1 MTQQAPTL
9 ADVAEHAGV
18 SEITVSRVVRNKG
31 AIADATRDR
40 VMTSIKLLGYVP
52 NRAAGSLASSSS
64 TLIGV
69 LLPSLSNIVFPEVLR
84 GIHAAIG
91 TTPYQAMIGVTDY
104 DPFTEERLVASV
116 MSWKPA
122 AIVLAGFDHT
132 HSTNKMLAS
141 SRVRVAEIM
150 DIDAQP
156 IDIAV
161 GLSHRRAGFET
172 GRHLIA
178 KGYRKFGY
186 VGHDWDTDRRAR
198 LRFEG
203 LRAALNEAGISLV
216 AQKRFD
222 GPSSAVA
229 GKETFARL
237 YNEHPEVDI
246 VVFSNDDMAVGGYFH
261 CMSAGIA
268 IKDQVGLFGFNGLD
282 IGLALPM
289 PLSTIRS
296 NRYLIGKTAAEK
308 LLEASERPLD
318 KTIIDTGYDIVDG
331 ATA

>member
-1 MTQQAPTL
+1 MNQQVPTL
-9 ADVAEHAGV
+9 ADVAQHAGV

-31 AIADATRDR
+31 PIAEATRDR
-40 VMTSIKLLGYVP
+40 VMKSIELLGYVP
-52 NRAAGSLASSSS
+52 NRAAGSLASSGSM
-64 TLIGV
+64 LLGV
-69 LLPSLSNIVFPEVLR
+69 LLPSLSNIVFPDVLR
-84 GIHAAIG
+84 GIHAALAA
-91 TTPYQAMIGVTDY
+91 TPYQALTGVTDY
-104 DPFTEERLVASV
+104 DPFTEERLVSSL

-122 AIVLAGFDHT
+122 AIIMAGFDHT
-132 HSTNKMLAS
+132 RSTNKMLAS

-161 GLSHRRAGFET
+161 GLSHRKAGFDT

-203 LRAALNEAGISLV
+203 LRAALQEAGLSLI
-216 AQKRFD
+216 AQKRFE
-222 GPSSAVA
+222 GPSSAAA
-229 GKETFARL
+229 GKETFEKL
-237 YNEHPEVDI
+237 FNEHSDVDV

-308 LLEASERPLD
+308 LLEDVKRPVD
-318 KTIIDTGYDIVDG
+318 KTIIDTGYDIIDG